1 MKVQDWQ
8 RDLQIKKELRKWE
21 RQGKNKC
28 TVERQFNEPLC
39 NEVLDLA
46 NDFLYPYNSKIYE
59 KEYQC
64 NKTSL

>member
-1 MKVQDWQ
+1 MKVQDWK
-8 RDLQIKKELRKWE
+8 RDLQIKKELRMWE

-28 TVERQFNEPLC
+28 TVEPQFNEPLC

-46 NDFLYPYNSKIYE
+46 NDFLYPYDSKIYE
-59 KEYQC
+59 KEHQC

>member
-1 MKVQDWQ
+1 MKVQDLK
-8 RDLQIKKELRKWE
+8 RDLQIKKELRMWE

-28 TVERQFNEPLC
+28 TMEPQFNEPPY

-46 NDFLYPYNSKIYE
+46 NDFLYPYNKIYE
-59 KEYQC
+59 KEHHC

>member
-1 MKVQDWQ
+1 MKVHDWK
-8 RDLQIKKELRKWE
+8 RDLQIKKELGMWE

-28 TVERQFNEPLC
+28 TVEPRFNEPLY

-46 NDFLYPYNSKIYE
+46 NDFLYPYNSKIYG
-59 KEYQC
+59 KEHQC